1 MGKYVTLLA
10 LQLAATCLNCM
21 HPSML
26 TLSSSS
32 NRKPIIEHCRQ
43 TLWTMANVTP
53 KPHATSPSTYI
64 PTFTVL
70 YFAAASSYTARSS
83 EELPAPVPL
92 AKLFP
97 TLESRYPGITA
108 KVLKSC
114 AVTVNLE
121 YVDIEEDSEPK
132 PDNVSKRF
140 LIKPGDEV
148 GIIPPV
154 SSG

>member
-1 MGKYVTLLA
+1 MP
-10 LQLAATCLNCM
+10 NS
-21 HPSML
+21 P
-26 TLSSSS
+26 
-32 NRKPIIEHCRQ
+32 
-43 TLWTMANVTP
+43 
-53 KPHATSPSTYI
+53 SPSTS
-64 PTFTVL
+64 TFKIL
-70 YFAAASSYTARSS
+70 YFATASSYTTVSS
-83 EELPAPVPL
+83 EELPAPLPL

-121 YVDIEEDSEPK
+121 YVDIDDDSESK
-132 PDNVSKRF
+132 PDASTEHRV
-140 LIKPGDEV
+140 IKSGDEV